1 MKKSTENGCK
11 GSPRDKRP
19 NKENERDDRRVLLA
33 ITVEIE
39 DGCVEHIEMK
49 EGDSAEAVAKK
60 FCGDHLLPEQF
71 VAPLTEHIV
80 SNIVS
85 LSKENKELSYH
96 GTEEHGRS
104 LSYESTRLY
113 QSKPGTSPKHES
125 GLDQESKS
133 GRWCCK
139 QRTDGDVQARER
151 SKNTC
156 IVSQSKNKTKIRR
169 RLSERLLAPTLTSLA
184 KRPQAVDKDKSKEL
198 ASMIKRPLNAKA
210 EAVYMRLYAEFLRQK
225 QRIELEKIRN
235 MEIYQEKIDR
245 DRAYVS
251 KKSWRIWRMR
261 GRTAKQYGN
270 YGELLYSE
278 GLSKMEQLKKMIQ
291 KKQEEDEAKEL
302 KELTLKP
309 EISKRAKQIRRD
321 QGQIWHR
328 LQSADKPRQD
338 QMRELRNEIWEAKL
352 MECTFKPRINHRRY
366 SQKFLND
373 GSTSRFEQLF
383 LDAENR
389 RRRQAEYTQWY
400 PEGVTF
406 QPHINR
412 QRQHHGLDRDD
423 GYYQET
429 TVFDR
434 LLHYASKLVEKKQM
448 WQQMA
453 AKPVDPTTG
462 QELFTPMT
470 GRKPLQ
476 NRNTSEL
483 PIGEFLYQLKDTM
496 DRKKQ
501 WLAERDLQAK
511 REQASCHYV
520 GPRSQRLLEG
530 IKERRFQQIFDYLDQ
545 DKDGFVELETA
556 DLNQL
561 SDDVVEDVAR
571 IREMGVEKLLDY
583 QSFVD
588 HMKTIQE
595 KAGKNGTVHLVLK
608 HKKHDSPMH
617 IQFKMDRYSRDL
629 AVRRRRFSSSRQWY
643 KLILADRAKWQSD
656 LEALRKERQSL
667 EMKECTF
674 RPEIQKKRGHAKVSR
689 VSHERMGPP
698 ASRSFS
704 KIREKEQREVHG
716 FIFEAENNQ
725 KPDRLA
731 KAASSVSH
739 DTHSHV
745 ESQSHAGDMTPV
757 GLLES
762 LKSLKQIVAQSE
774 STEGG
779 SPNLPQGQ
787 DMQEVYFESR
797 PYPWRPAVERV
808 QSSVVN
814 DLPDPEKQKDGLYV
828 GLLGA

>member
-1 MKKSTENGCK
+1 
-11 GSPRDKRP
+11 
-19 NKENERDDRRVLLA
+19 
-33 ITVEIE
+33 
-39 DGCVEHIEMK
+39 
-49 EGDSAEAVAKK
+49 
-60 FCGDHLLPEQF
+60 
-71 VAPLTEHIV
+71 
-80 SNIVS
+80 
-85 LSKENKELSYH
+85 
-96 GTEEHGRS
+96 
-104 LSYESTRLY
+104 
-113 QSKPGTSPKHES
+113 
-125 GLDQESKS
+125 
-133 GRWCCK
+133 
-139 QRTDGDVQARER
+139 
-151 SKNTC
+151 
-156 IVSQSKNKTKIRR
+156 
-169 RLSERLLAPTLTSLA
+169 
-184 KRPQAVDKDKSKEL
+184 
-198 ASMIKRPLNAKA
+198 
-210 EAVYMRLYAEFLRQK
+210 MRLYAEFLRQK

-309 EISKRAKQIRRD
+309 EIR
-321 QGQIWHR
+321 
-328 LQSADKPRQD
+328 
-338 QMRELRNEIWEAKL
+338 
-352 MECTFKPRINHRRY
+352 
-366 SQKFLND
+366 
-373 GSTSRFEQLF
+373 
-383 LDAENR
+383 
-389 RRRQAEYTQWY
+389 
-400 PEGVTF
+400 VTF

-704 KIREKEQREVHG
+704 KIREKEQRE
-716 FIFEAENNQ
+716 
-725 KPDRLA
+725 
-731 KAASSVSH
+731 
-739 DTHSHV
+739 
-745 ESQSHAGDMTPV
+745 SHAGDMTPV